1 MFCLALLCRDGRAL
15 DKFKQSEKNVV
26 CIRRERKAEENEIL
40 MRIYCLQLDEKATLR
55 EAKQTTLNVKEII
68 VFIRF
73 TPLSLSNISQKTRS
87 SKPNVINP
95 PAIWGRMD
103 NVS

>member
-1 MFCLALLCRDGRAL
+1 
-15 DKFKQSEKNVV
+15 
-26 CIRRERKAEENEIL
+26 
-40 MRIYCLQLDEKATLR
+40 MRIYCLQLDEKATQR

-95 PAIWGRMD
+95 PAIWEPMD